1 MDADEL
7 AIQTWD
13 NEGGAFEPIQE
24 PSADSDTARSPDE
37 GKAKVSAMPLA
48 I

>member
-13 NEGGAFEPIQE
+13 NEGGAFELIQE
-24 PSADSDTARSPDE
+24 PSVDSDTAQSPDE
-37 GKAKVSAMPLA
+37 RKAQVSARPLA